1 MEVIACGSC
10 WLKEGNLC
18 LNCFDNKGYICN
30 MEKIKEKMPQ
40 LVKNATV
47 REEILQGMI
56 TSFQLEGIKISQETA
71 YTILERVDLK
81 LKMCKR

>member
-1 MEVIACGSC
+1 
-10 WLKEGNLC
+10 
-18 LNCFDNKGYICN
+18 
-30 MEKIKEKMPQ
+30 MPQ

-71 YTILERVDLK
+71 YTILERVDLAEFTVK
-81 LKMCKR
+81 LEAEFGIDIFETGLVENIRDVKDKLNLK

>member
-1 MEVIACGSC
+1 
-10 WLKEGNLC
+10 
-18 LNCFDNKGYICN
+18 

-71 YTILERVDLK
+71 YTILERMIRSLK
-81 LKMCKR
+81 CVSDNPLHSGVVFSCYLLNSDYIFIKINPFKV

>member
-1 MEVIACGSC
+1 
-10 WLKEGNLC
+10 
-18 LNCFDNKGYICN
+18 
-30 MEKIKEKMPQ
+30 MPQ

-56 TSFQLEGIKISQETA
+56 TSFQLEGIKISKETA

-81 LKMCKR
+81 LKTCKR

>member
-1 MEVIACGSC
+1 
-10 WLKEGNLC
+10 
-18 LNCFDNKGYICN
+18 
-30 MEKIKEKMPQ
+30 MPQ

-56 TSFQLEGIKISQETA
+56 TSFQLEGIKISQEAA

-81 LKMCKR
+81 LKARKR

>member
-1 MEVIACGSC
+1 
-10 WLKEGNLC
+10 
-18 LNCFDNKGYICN
+18 
-30 MEKIKEKMPQ
+30 MPQ

-56 TSFQLEGIKISQETA
+56 TSFQLEGIKISQETP

>member
-1 MEVIACGSC
+1 
-10 WLKEGNLC
+10 
-18 LNCFDNKGYICN
+18 

-56 TSFQLEGIKISQETA
+56 TSFQLEGINYFGTGGFEA
-71 YTILERVDLK
+71 
-81 LKMCKR
+81 

>member
-1 MEVIACGSC
+1 
-10 WLKEGNLC
+10 
-18 LNCFDNKGYICN
+18 
-30 MEKIKEKMPQ
+30 MPQ

-56 TSFQLEGIKISQETA
+56 ASFQLEGIKISQETA

-81 LKMCKR
+81 LKMCKGSDCASCVILNVTLCCYSWYRRTVMISVRSMRFY

>member
-1 MEVIACGSC
+1 
-10 WLKEGNLC
+10 
-18 LNCFDNKGYICN
+18 

-47 REEILQGMI
+47 REEILQG
-56 TSFQLEGIKISQETA
+56 ISQETA

>member
-1 MEVIACGSC
+1 
-10 WLKEGNLC
+10 
-18 LNCFDNKGYICN
+18 
-30 MEKIKEKMPQ
+30 MPQ

-71 YTILERVDLK
+71 YYFGAGGFEA
-81 LKMCKR
+81 

>member
-1 MEVIACGSC
+1 MLTIVIHKV
-10 WLKEGNLC
+10 LF
-18 LNCFDNKGYICN
+18 NCILEKSLTF

-40 LVKNATV
+40 LLKNATQ

-56 TSFQLEGIKISQETA
+56 ASFQLEGIKISQETA

-81 LKMCKR
+81 LKMCKQ

>member
-1 MEVIACGSC
+1 
-10 WLKEGNLC
+10 
-18 LNCFDNKGYICN
+18 

-40 LVKNATV
+40 LVKNAKQ

-56 TSFQLEGIKISQETA
+56 ASFQLEGIKISQETA

-81 LKMCKR
+81 LKMCKQ

>member
-1 MEVIACGSC
+1 
-10 WLKEGNLC
+10 
-18 LNCFDNKGYICN
+18 

-47 REEILQGMI
+47 RGEILQGMI

-81 LKMCKR
+81 LKTCKR

>member
-1 MEVIACGSC
+1 MS
-10 WLKEGNLC
+10 
-18 LNCFDNKGYICN
+18 YICS
-30 MEKIKEKMPQ
+30 MEKTKEKMPQ

-71 YTILERVDLK
+71 YTILERVNLK
-81 LKMCKR
+81 LKTRK

>member
-1 MEVIACGSC
+1 
-10 WLKEGNLC
+10 
-18 LNCFDNKGYICN
+18 

-56 TSFQLEGIKISQETA
+56 ASFQLEGIKISQEIA